1 MSTSFIRKRS
11 DTLFLSSSS
20 CSCDLFLKIE
30 NNQFL
35 ILYSCVLRVTTAIV
49 LYMDDTLSEEDVLII
64 FDELDVQN
72 SPLLIS
78 FL

>member
-1 MSTSFIRKRS
+1 MFS
-11 DTLFLSSSS
+11 SSSS
-20 CSCDLFLKIE
+20 CSRDLFLKIE
-30 NNQFL
+30 NNQFHV
-35 ILYSCVLRVTTAIV
+35 LYSGVLRVTTAIV
-49 LYMDDTLSEEDVLII
+49 LYVDDTLGEENVLII